1 MLTYFTQ
8 SKAQLSEELR
18 DSLFHSSSG
27 RMLLVALVLF
37 LSHCKIVTPD
47 SLLDVTPDSHELLKT
62 MNVRNNGELWS
73 GVVAGD
79 LPAGVMGVDVKFD
92 DGAWKKAEIN
102 GNRWRVFVPTG
113 AEAAAG
119 KQRWQVGSRHQVSL
133 KALGNTGNSRKL
145 IVVNFV
151 RQTNKDINADGYAD
165 NIVGALNYNSS
176 QGRAYIFY
184 GSRSGIASQ
193 AATGASAILT
203 GEASNNYFGAA
214 VSLSD
219 VNGDGYADAIVGA
232 YRYNTYQGRVY
243 VFHGS
248 NVGIGS
254 QSATAANSILTGEA
268 SNNGFGISI
277 ATADVNGDGY
287 PEIVAGA
294 YRYNTNQGRAYIFYC
309 GASGIATQ
317 GAAGA
322 GTILTGLFVSDEF
335 GYSVAMGDS
344 NGDGFADVVVAAYR
358 DNGTFQGRAYVFHG
372 ALSGIVSQAATSAN
386 ATLVGEATLDYFGW
400 SVALGDVNGDG
411 FADIA
416 VGATGF
422 NSGSLQG
429 RAYVFHGKQSGIAS
443 GSAGAA
449 DTLITGEATN
459 NEFGASV
466 SYGDINADGFA
477 DLVVG
482 AVRFTNSYQGRAYI
496 FHGGSSGINS
506 QGAASA
512 NTILT
517 GQAGND
523 RFGFSVALG
532 DINGD
537 SFTEVIIGATSYSSG
552 GNQGCVYIF
561 SGSSAGIASQNASS
575 AISILTGEATSYFGS
590 SVSAVSPSLRPS
602 IPNLDGP
609 SPVRRS
615 NGIHAS
621 VEAIAILP
629 NSRRDEE
636 FA

>member
-219 VNGDGYADAIVGA
+219 VNGDGYADVVIGA
-232 YRYNTYQGRVY
+232 PLSENGQADEGLLYVYRG
-243 VFHGS
+243 
-248 NVGIGS
+248 
-254 QSATAANSILTGEA
+254 SATGMAAAAYDQLEPNAANYWLGNSV
-268 SNNGFGISI
+268 S
-277 ATADVNGDGY
+277 
-287 PEIVAGA
+287 
-294 YRYNTNQGRAYIFYC
+294 GR
-309 GASGIATQ
+309 T
-317 GAAGA
+317 
-322 GTILTGLFVSDEF
+322 T
-335 GYSVAMGDS
+335 
-344 NGDGFADVVVAAYR
+344 
-358 DNGTFQGRAYVFHG
+358 
-372 ALSGIVSQAATSAN
+372 
-386 ATLVGEATLDYFGW
+386 
-400 SVALGDVNGDG
+400 
-411 FADIA
+411 
-416 VGATGF
+416 
-422 NSGSLQG
+422 SGSG
-429 RAYVFHGKQSGIAS
+429 P
-443 GSAGAA
+443 
-449 DTLITGEATN
+449 ITPLAIT
-459 NEFGASV
+459 AWSRTR
-466 SYGDINADGFA
+466 SIW
-477 DLVVG
+477 
-482 AVRFTNSYQGRAYI
+482 VR
-496 FHGGSSGINS
+496 
-506 QGAASA
+506 
-512 NTILT
+512 
-517 GQAGND
+517 
-523 RFGFSVALG
+523 
-532 DINGD
+532 
-537 SFTEVIIGATSYSSG
+537 
-552 GNQGCVYIF
+552 
-561 SGSSAGIASQNASS
+561 
-575 AISILTGEATSYFGS
+575 
-590 SVSAVSPSLRPS
+590 
-602 IPNLDGP
+602 
-609 SPVRRS
+609 
-615 NGIHAS
+615 
-621 VEAIAILP
+621 
-629 NSRRDEE
+629 SRT
-636 FA
+636 